1 MKTDTEIEKLLAS
14 AKSPQERQAAEAA
27 IALSKKMLI
36 MRGEEKGFCV
46 VGYLDQWESLVD
58 AAKKAGWMPIA
69 PETSLDETPCFIG
82 AGDAGNLSKVLKRLV
97 VSTGEGARA
106 TKCFLNNIRKT
117 LKSAPVR
124 VDYCKPSDLQDLVK
138 ATIGPLE
145 RLKLRFTSLPPVR

>member
-1 MKTDTEIEKLLAS
+1 MKTDPEIERLLAL
-14 AKSPQERQAAEAA
+14 AASPKERQAAEEA

-36 MRGEEKGFCV
+36 MRGEERAFCL
-46 VGYLDQWESLVD
+46 VGYVDQWKGLLA
-58 AAKKAGWMPIA
+58 AAKKAGWMPVDT
-69 PETSLDETPCFIG
+69 ETSLDEIPYFIG

-106 TKCFLNNIRKT
+106 TKCLLNNIRKT

-124 VDYCKPSDLQDLVK
+124 VDYCTPSDLQDLVK

-145 RLKLRFTSLPPVR
+145 RLKLRFTGLPPVR